1 MVHTGAV
8 LDNPDDTISWDDDSD
23 SEAESSTPHA
33 LTQQNHSSTTT
44 IQPSPVSPPPV
55 DSDNA
60 DPSQSASTLKPT
72 DNPPRRSQDLHSQ
85 ADSDASYDL
94 ISGSASRGP
103 GSPREMEVKEKQEDD
118 EDEPDW
124 E

>member
-1 MVHTGAV
+1 M
-8 LDNPDDTISWDDDSD
+8 LDNPDDTVAWDDDSD
-23 SEAESSTPHA
+23 SEVESSSTPHA
-33 LTQQNHSSTTT
+33 LTQQNHSSTTS
-44 IQPSPVSPPPV
+44 IQPSSVSPPPPPV
-55 DSDNA
+55 DANNA

-72 DNPPRRSQDLHSQ
+72 DNQPRRSQDLHSQ

-94 ISGSASRGP
+94 VSGSASRGP
-103 GSPREMEVKEKQEDD
+103 GSPREAQGKEKEEVE

>member
-1 MVHTGAV
+1 M
-8 LDNPDDTISWDDDSD
+8 LDNPDDTIAWDDDSD

-33 LTQQNHSSTTT
+33 LTQQNHSSTAT
-44 IQPSPVSPPPV
+44 IQPSSVSPPV
-55 DSDNA
+55 DANNV
-60 DPSQSASTLKPT
+60 DPSQSVSTLKPT
-72 DNPPRRSQDLHSQ
+72 DNQSRRSQDLHSQ

-94 ISGSASRGP
+94 VSGSASRGP
-103 GSPREMEVKEKQEDD
+103 GSPREAERKEKKDD

>member
-1 MVHTGAV
+1 M

-55 DSDNA
+55 EADNA
-60 DPSQSASTLKPT
+60 DPSKSASTLKPT
-72 DNPPRRSQDLHSQ
+72 DNPPRRSQDLNSQ

-103 GSPREMEVKEKQEDD
+103 GSPREMEVKEKPEDD

>member
-1 MVHTGAV
+1 M
-8 LDNPDDTISWDDDSD
+8 
-23 SEAESSTPHA
+23 
-33 LTQQNHSSTTT
+33 
-44 IQPSPVSPPPV
+44 SPPLV
-55 DSDNA
+55 DADNV
-60 DPSQSASTLKPT
+60 DPSQSASTLKPA
-72 DNPPRRSQDLHSQ
+72 DNQPRRSQDLHSQ

-103 GSPREMEVKEKQEDD
+103 GSPREAERKEKEEDG